1 MTNGGLPPYYFRVK
15 DNGALVFRV
24 DAENRQRRLELDQI
38 ATININNGQVKAQGD
53 TVLTE
58 ADEAAIAGWI
68 AAREVELA
76 AREVD
81 DILRTV
87 DHLNL
92 TAHWAQAR
100 ATDAQL
106 DLVTDRLLMAMHD
119 LRTVLVKKRAD
130 RLQGDQAFGS
140 DRGDGKAKL

>member
-1 MTNGGLPPYYFRVK
+1 MSGGLPPYYFRVK

-38 ATININNGQVKAQGD
+38 ATVNINNGQVKPQGD
-53 TVLTE
+53 TVLTPE
-58 ADEAAIAGWI
+58 DEAAIAAWMS
-68 AAREVELA
+68 ARTAELA
-76 AREVD
+76 ARDLD
-81 DILRTV
+81 DILRAV

-92 TAHWAQAR
+92 TAHWAQSR

-106 DLVTDRLLMAMHD
+106 DQVTDRLLMAMHD

-130 RLQGDQAFGS
+130 RLLGD
-140 DRGDGKAKL
+140 